1 MIPLGR
7 ALLALGLLAGAP
19 AVARAQSLLERGP
32 NVSGPWRV
40 PMGVV
45 QFNFSHRF
53 SRGPAPERKVV
64 GFPTF
69 TLATGLPWH
78 ASAGLQYATNSTVAA
93 AYPNEW
99 EFFGQ
104 AQPLVHADGAPLDVG
119 VGASW
124 NLAARGP
131 AAELSLARDAGP
143 ARLLAVARVLADPDA
158 TGADAGAGGGL
169 VLRLTRH
176 VALAGDVFA
185 LAERDPDERVAW
197 SAGLHLAIPSSPHT
211 LSLHVSNTSGTTMQS
226 ASRGSSA
233 TRAGFEFTI
242 PFTLARYFGGGGGG
256 EGGGGDPP
264 AETRRVPPS
273 PGDSVVVIHIANLKF
288 GEAVEVEAGTTV
300 EWVNDDPLAH
310 TVTAADTSFRSGP
323 IEPGRRF
330 RHRFTEVGR
339 HDYTCEPHPFMKGT
353 VVVREG
359 M

>member
-1 MIPLGR
+1 MITMGR
-7 ALLALGLLAGAP
+7 AVLALLLVAGAP
-19 AVARAQSLLERGP
+19 ALARAQSLLERGP
-32 NVSGPWRV
+32 NVSGPWWV

-69 TLATGLPWH
+69 TLAAGLPSR
-78 ASAGLQYATNSTVAA
+78 ATAGLQYATNSTVAVSF
-93 AYPNEW
+93 PNEW
-99 EFFGQ
+99 EFFGRV
-104 AQPLVHADGAPLDVG
+104 QPLVHAGGAPLDVG
-119 VGASW
+119 VAASW

-131 AAELSLARDAGP
+131 AGELSLARDTGP
-143 ARLLAVARVLADPDA
+143 VRLLAVGRILADPDA
-158 TGADAGAGGGL
+158 TGADGGIGGGA

-176 VALAGDVFA
+176 VALAGDVFT
-185 LAERDPDERVAW
+185 LFERDPSERVAW

-226 ASRGSSA
+226 ASRGGSA

-242 PFTLARYFGGGGGG
+242 PFTLARYFGSGGGGG
-256 EGGGGDPP
+256 GDAPEEVRRAAP
-264 AETRRVPPS
+264 A

-288 GEAVEVEAGTTV
+288 GETVEIEAGATV

-310 TVTAADTSFRSGP
+310 TVTAADTSFQSGQ
-323 IEPGRRF
+323 IQPGRTF

-339 HDYTCEPHPFMKGT
+339 HDYSCEPHPFMKGT

-359 M
+359 S